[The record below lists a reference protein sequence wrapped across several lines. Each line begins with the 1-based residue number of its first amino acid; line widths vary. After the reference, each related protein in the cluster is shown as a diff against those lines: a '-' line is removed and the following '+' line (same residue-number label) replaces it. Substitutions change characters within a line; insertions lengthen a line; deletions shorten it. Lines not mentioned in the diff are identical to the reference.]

1 MTVAQ
6 LRTDLQVSRE
16 HLFAPLQG
24 LNEEQFR
31 HVPAAGAWS
40 IATHLAHVLRC
51 ERLYTERALRALR
64 EDDPRIESTGTSND
78 DEPALAERLAVP
90 QIIHGLQ
97 AVRRTLDDALAGCDE
112 TAVARAIIHSRYGR
126 ITVAGMATKMATH
139 EDEHATDVARIAAE
153 APATRRMII
162 PLREH
167 S

>member
-16 HLFAPLQG
+16 HLFAPLRG

-31 HVPAAGAWS
+31 HVPAPGGWS
-40 IATHLAHVLRC
+40 IASHLAHVLRC
-51 ERLYTERALRALR
+51 ERLYTERLLRALR
-64 EDDPRIESTGTSND
+64 EDEPRIESSGASND
-78 DEPALAERLAVP
+78 DEPALAQSLAVP

-112 TAVARAIIHSRYGR
+112 RAIARAVVHSRYGR
-126 ITVAGMATKMATH
+126 LTVADHAAKMAAH
-139 EDEHATDVARIAAE
+139 EDEHAAEVAQIAAE
-153 APATRRMII
+153 APVTRRMIL
-162 PLREH
+162 PLREQ